1 MDAKLHG
8 ARAAQ
13 DLSPDSVPKTP
24 AEQLEENLVGFYY
37 KLSVMLQ
44 EENYVV
50 TYHFIPLWQHWL
62 CVFLFDLLFNE

>member
-1 MDAKLHG
+1 MDAKLQG

-24 AEQLEENLVGFYY
+24 AEQHEENLVGFYD

-44 EENYVV
+44 EENYMV
-50 TYHFIPLWQHWL
+50 TYYFIHL
-62 CVFLFDLLFNE
+62 